1 MSAVLRLTLTCF
13 TATPLTRR
21 LAEIGITA
29 IIVGLAGTVWLGGYP
44 QIFYMGRE
52 PALYEMLIV
61 SLPFMGLILLV
72 ASTVL
77 LPAIV
82 ERMALGRAVWVLPGG
97 RSRLLVSTVLPAVL
111 LSLLVAVGTSL
122 SFLISPFDVPLSMLL
137 QSFYRIFLMAFVDFG
152 LIYTAIWLVGKTSGV
167 WRLAGTLWIVVSIT
181 IPLRYTGGGIPPF
194 SFLEGLGLASWVV
207 YATLLLSGGRL
218 RHSLPTLRARL
229 TALGERIF
237 PVFRYSAG
245 HEVDLLLGTTR
256 PWIVALGQAIPI
268 GLMVWFVPFA
278 PIWIMFLV
286 TFSAIAGAT
295 TSQAAAHS
303 RRLWLRYDWTREDIR
318 RRVEAAYWRYNAWA
332 LSVLLVIYMG
342 LASYAGFDWEVV
354 ALSIVLIMLGGIACT
369 YLGLMITRGL
379 GWFEAT
385 LGILSMIVLVL
396 AAFAILRGM
405 FVAAVELE
413 VVLAGLGVAYALIA
427 RRRWG
432 ALDWMQCRLDTPVR
446 GAA

>member
-13 TATPLTRR
+13 TATPLMRR

-29 IIVGLAGTVWLGGYP
+29 IVVGLTGTVWLGGYP

-52 PALYEMLIV
+52 PAFYELLILA
-61 SLPFMGLILLV
+61 LPFMGLILLV

-82 ERMALGRAVWVLPGG
+82 ECIALGRAVWVLPGG
-97 RSRLLVSTVLPAVL
+97 RLRLLVSTVLPAVF
-111 LSLLVAVGTSL
+111 LSLLVAAGTSF
-122 SFLISPFDVPLSMLL
+122 SFLNSPFDVPLSMLL
-137 QSFYRIFLMAFVDFG
+137 QGFYRIFLMAFVDFG

-194 SFLEGLGLASWVV
+194 SLLEGLGLASWVA
-207 YATLLLSGGRL
+207 YAALLLSGGRL

-229 TALGERIF
+229 KSFGNRAMPACHYGTGA
-237 PVFRYSAG
+237 
-245 HEVDLLLGTTR
+245 EVDLILGTTR

-286 TFSAIAGAT
+286 TFSAIAGAS

-303 RRLWLRYDWTREDIR
+303 RRLWLRYDWSREEIR
-318 RRVEAAYWRYNAWA
+318 QRVEAAYWRYNGWA

-342 LASYAGFDWEVV
+342 LAIYAGFDWEVV
-354 ALSIVLIMLGGIACT
+354 ALSIALITLGGFACT

-385 LGILSMIVLVL
+385 LGILSMVALVL
-396 AAFAILRGM
+396 AAFAIVRGL

-427 RRRWG
+427 RRRWR
-432 ALDWMQCRLDTPVR
+432 ALDWMQCRLDTPKR